1 MTTYEADR
9 PENEA
14 PGAPGA
20 PRDEAPGAPRDSSPG
35 APGDS
40 TPGGAGPGPGG
51 DCPAGIRQALAA
63 HTTLTLA
70 YTDDDGPQACAVLYA
85 PGGDASAPL
94 LYFVTAHSTRH
105 GRALARPGARVA
117 FTAQRDGQEWSG
129 LTGLQGRGGCRELTG
144 AARAGGWAAYT
155 GRFPFVAGD
164 ERLRAALER
173 TALWELRPDW
183 LRLIDNGRGF
193 GHKQEWRPQD
203 LWPCA
208 ATR

>member
-144 AARAGGWAAYT
+144 AARAGAGPRTPAGSRSSPGTNGCARPWSGPHCGSCART
-155 GRFPFVAGD
+155 GCG
-164 ERLRAALER
+164 
-173 TALWELRPDW
+173 
-183 LRLIDNGRGF
+183 
-193 GHKQEWRPQD
+193 
-203 LWPCA
+203 
-208 ATR
+208 